1 MTDRVKLWDKAVKDF
16 PEDPALQE
24 VHYARLK
31 IHQKTRGMSDEEFV
45 QFIKAQA
52 KKARSTAQ
60 KC

>member
-1 MTDRVKLWDKAVKDF
+1 MSSNSLRDF

-24 VHYARLK
+24 IHFARLK
-31 IHQKTRGMSDEEFV
+31 IHEATRGMSDEEFV

-52 KKARSTAQ
+52 NKARLAAH